1 MKIRNKKY
9 NNQNIKF
16 KSVKIEGSRKS
27 LINNFHSFSFKNIL
41 IIILSLLSSVIILYI
56 IIHFI
61 IKFNNNKNI
70 LNFDYSN
77 YERNIITEEMFQK
90 SGWNLTNEEIY
101 FINGI
106 IRKFKPKKCLEIGVG
121 KGDISILILNAI
133 KDIPK
138 SSLVSIDI
146 NTKLIEDHSKIIGY
160 KVSKYFPNLSKNNWQ
175 LYTGEMPHKFLEK
188 LNLKYDFVIL
198 DTSHTTPGEIL
209 NIIEIMPFLEENSII
224 IFLNLITHMKNAYI
238 KDMDK
243 FEIKKTPTSI
253 FLMSTIAGKKIIKY
267 DEKKLMEN
275 IGVIFLEKNQEK
287 FYENYFLLLIC
298 LWENML
304 SDEEIYQM
312 RLFIEKYYKK
322 EKLINIFE
330 NAILYNKEFQ
340 KNFK

>member
-1 MKIRNKKY
+1 
-9 NNQNIKF
+9 
-16 KSVKIEGSRKS
+16 
-27 LINNFHSFSFKNIL
+27 
-41 IIILSLLSSVIILYI
+41 
-56 IIHFI
+56 
-61 IKFNNNKNI
+61 
-70 LNFDYSN
+70 
-77 YERNIITEEMFQK
+77 
-90 SGWNLTNEEIY
+90 
-101 FINGI
+101 
-106 IRKFKPKKCLEIGVG
+106 
-121 KGDISILILNAI
+121 
-133 KDIPK
+133 
-138 SSLVSIDI
+138 
-146 NTKLIEDHSKIIGY
+146 
-160 KVSKYFPNLSKNNWQ
+160 
-175 LYTGEMPHKFLEK
+175 MPHKFLEK

-224 IFLNLITHMKNAYI
+224 IFLNLITHMKYAYK

>member
-27 LINNFHSFSFKNIL
+27 LINNLHSFSFKNIL

-224 IFLNLITHMKNAYI
+224 IFLNLITHMKKSYI